1 MYFSSKDMRKH
12 IIKIDMKLPPTSSK
26 LDLNLILARLIQD
39 APPSYGLYLKPS
51 TAKATTTHSLLE
63 KPTCNQVDTQPNSDE
78 RVFTTT
84 LPLAHF
90 NAVP

>member
-1 MYFSSKDMRKH
+1 MRES
-12 IIKIDMKLPPTSSK
+12 ISLKIDLKFPPTSSK

-39 APPSYGLYLKPS
+39 APPSYGIIFEAIYRQRRRRR
-51 TAKATTTHSLLE
+51 HSLTTG
-63 KPTCNQVDTQPNSDE
+63 KPTYNQVDTQPNSDE

-90 NAVP
+90 NAFP